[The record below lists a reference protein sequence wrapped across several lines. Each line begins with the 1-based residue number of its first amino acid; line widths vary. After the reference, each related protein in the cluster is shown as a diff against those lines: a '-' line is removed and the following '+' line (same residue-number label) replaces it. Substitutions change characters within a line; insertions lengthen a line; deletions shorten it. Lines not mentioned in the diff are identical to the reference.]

1 MPEGTRQSTFR
12 PYAMRFEPQ
21 LQTRVWGGRSLE
33 NLGKALPSE
42 QPYGE
47 SWEISDVEGKS
58 SRVAAGAYEGWSL
71 TQLLE
76 LFPSE
81 VLGHP
86 IGAFPLLFKLLYAQ
100 ENLSVQVHPADE
112 DLERTGAT
120 RTNPLLRGKT
130 EAWVILDAQPGAE
143 VLHGL
148 APGVDRADVVR
159 RLQEL
164 DGSALSV
171 EEVRSLFR
179 WVEVEP
185 GDVVFVPAGTIH
197 ALGEGIVLL
206 EVQQTSDITYR
217 LYDWGRLGLDGKP
230 RRLHLTKSLD
240 VVEPGP
246 IRCPW
251 TRFGPQA
258 EKPGIR
264 SLVDS
269 DKFHVELVELN
280 AERAVET
287 TTLAGND
294 HQFHILAG
302 LEDVTEYRSAAGVDA
317 LSLSRG
323 EFALLP
329 AVLGGYSLV
338 SRGDNG
344 RCLRVSCPKGSL

>member
-1 MPEGTRQSTFR
+1 MSEGTRQSTFR

-21 LQTRVWGGRSLE
+21 LQTRVWGGRSLA
-33 NLGKALPSE
+33 NLGKSLPSE
-42 QPYGE
+42 QRYGE
-47 SWEISDVEGKS
+47 SWEVSDVEGKS
-58 SRVAAGAYEGWSL
+58 SRVVDGAYEGWSL
-71 TQLLE
+71 TRLLE
-76 LFPSE
+76 FFPSQL
-81 VLGHP
+81 LGHP
-86 IGAFPLLFKLLYAQ
+86 IGAFPLLFKLLDAQ

-120 RTNPLLRGKT
+120 RANPLLRGKT
-130 EAWVILDAQPGAE
+130 EAWIILDAQPGAE

-148 APGVDRADVVR
+148 APGVERADVVR

-164 DGSALSV
+164 DGRALSD
-171 EEVRSLFR
+171 EEVRRLFR
-179 WVEVEP
+179 WVEVKP

-230 RRLHLTKSLD
+230 RRLHLAESLE
-240 VVEPGP
+240 VVEPGT

-251 TRFGPQA
+251 TRFGEPV
-258 EKPGIR
+258 EEPGIR

-269 DKFHVELVELN
+269 DKFHVELVELT
-280 AERAVET
+280 AGRVVET
-287 TTLAGND
+287 TTTVGND
-294 HQFHILAG
+294 HEFHILAG
-302 LEDVTEYRSAAGVDA
+302 LDDVTEYRSADGADA
-317 LSLSRG
+317 LSLNRG

-329 AVLGGYSLV
+329 AVLGGYSLA
-338 SRGDNG
+338 SRGDTG